1 MPKKVLMCVFPFLE
15 KKSLEIKKHL
25 LNSIER
31 ESQYCTLKILFKS
44 PAKIVNHFVLKK
56 CFQKENFT
64 LVLGQF
70 SRKDSRTYGNFT
82 FEKQT
87 H

>member
-15 KKSLEIKKHL
+15 KKSLEIKKRL

-44 PAKIVNHFVLKK
+44 PAKIVNQFR
-56 CFQKENFT
+56 FKEMLPKRKLYPAIRTIFT
-64 LVLGQF
+64 
-70 SRKDSRTYGNFT
+70 
-82 FEKQT
+82 
-87 H
+87 

>member
-15 KKSLEIKKHL
+15 KKSLEIKKRL

-31 ESQYCTLKILFKS
+31 ESQSCTLKILFK
-44 PAKIVNHFVLKK
+44 
-56 CFQKENFT
+56 
-64 LVLGQF
+64 F
-70 SRKDSRTYGNFT
+70 SRKASRTYGNFT